1 MFRVFI
7 IVFIDKEIL
16 KKETKQLIVQTIFNV
31 INFTFVLLILA
42 LAFIS
47 IFNKELILRILDWFG
62 VFIDSIWSFN
72 YFIAFASS
80 LIEAFP
86 VLWVV
91 VPGQNIMLLV
101 AIFFAKKT
109 WLNLIGVYILAILWA
124 IAWNYI
130 GYFLWKKY
138 WDSFFDKYWVW
149 FWVGK
154 TEVKY
159 LKQWIDKW
167 WAIWI
172 TFAKFHNVTRAFLP
186 FIAGSMWMKNKAFMF
201 YNVLGSI
208 LRAVTI
214 ITIWVIFGNYY
225 ETIIEYIGTIMIV
238 FILIMFWYVYFF
250 KKDWL
255 KTYIKEKNEE
265 LDNL

>member
-1 MFRVFI
+1 M
-7 IVFIDKEIL
+7 
-16 KKETKQLIVQTIFNV
+16 NV
-31 INFTFVLLILA
+31 INFIFAVLIIV

-47 IFNKELILRILDWFG
+47 IFNKDLMIRILDW
-62 VFIDSIWSFN
+62 IWEMINILGAWN

-91 VPGQNIMLLV
+91 VPWQNIMLLV
-101 AIFFAKKT
+101 AVFFAKQS
-109 WLNLIGVYILAILWA
+109 WYNLIWVYILAILWA

-130 GYFLWKKY
+130 WYYLWKKY
-138 WDSFFDKYWVW
+138 WDSFFQKYWIR
-149 FWVGK
+149 FWIWM

-159 LKQWIDKW
+159 LKQWVHKW
-167 WAIWI
+167 WPIGI
-172 TFAKFHNVTRAFLP
+172 TFWKFHNVTRAFLP
-186 FIAGSMWMKNKAFMF
+186 FIAWSMGMKWWHFML

-208 LRAVTI
+208 LRAITI
-214 ITIWVIFGNYY
+214 ISIWALFGKHY
-225 ETIIEYIGTIMIV
+225 EIVIEYIWTIMIV
-238 FILIMFWYVYFF
+238 IMLATFAYLYFF

-255 KTYIKEKNEE
+255 KTYIKEKSEE